1 MDNINKTFNLKNGKK
16 YIIELNDISEYL
28 KEIKKDDILVCTCV
42 CTFIFAVICIIISFS
57 ESSYLSLHQIF
68 FGILGMTMFFIFFF
82 ILDKSSNC
90 IDESGRETDLNI
102 DCINRLKTE
111 CNDIDFSEPINIDE
125 EYNIIYINK
134 NKELKTLYIYYN
146 DIRYVMHNENIIK
159 LEGKYIDKKYLIT
172 ISIPIELSKKYKLLI

>member
-1 MDNINKTFNLKNGKK
+1 MDNINKTFNLRNGKK

-28 KEIKKDDILVCTCV
+28 KEVKKNNILASTWIF
-42 CTFIFAVICIIISFS
+42 TFIFSAICLYISITS
-57 ESSYLSLHQIF
+57 TKSLYQIF
-68 FGILGMTMFFIFFF
+68 FGLLGAIMFLTDFFMPEKF
-82 ILDKSSNC
+82 LDY
-90 IDESGRETDLNI
+90 IDESDMKTDLNI

-111 CNDIDFSEPINIDE
+111 CNDIDFSKPINIDE
-125 EYNIIYINK
+125 ECNIIYINK

-146 DIRYVMHNENIIK
+146 DIRYIMHNENIIK

>member
-1 MDNINKTFNLKNGKK
+1 MDNINKTFNLKNGKR

-28 KEIKKDDILVCTCV
+28 KEVKKSNILAYTWIF
-42 CTFIFAVICIIISFS
+42 TFIFAAICLSISITS
-57 ESSYLSLHQIF
+57 IKSLYQIF
-68 FGILGMTMFFIFFF
+68 FGLLGAIMFFIFFF
-82 ILDKSSNC
+82 ILDKSSNY
-90 IDESGRETDLNI
+90 IDESDRETDLNI

-125 EYNIIYINK
+125 ECNIIYINK

-172 ISIPIELSKKYKLLI
+172 ISVPIELSKKYKLLI